1 MTGAPSLKR
10 LIATIVVGIGL
21 AAPDARADVS
31 AAARAFSDGQ
41 SAQLEGNFERAAQSF
56 ELAYNIA
63 PSKEALRSAIRARQL
78 SNQLPRAATL
88 AQLLLTQFSD
98 DPASNKLASDV
109 IAEAKLKLARIAITC
124 APQCTAAVGGRAIS
138 LNAAPI
144 HVVFTAPGRA
154 SIEVTFDGDRNV
166 TREVTL
172 KAGDEVTLPIE
183 PPPVKRVARP
193 RTAAAPPAP
202 VVRDDSGLPPYVAV
216 GGGALTLVLIGITTW
231 SALDTDKAHDAYVAA
246 PTDEGWKDGR
256 SKQLRT
262 NLLLGGAAATAVSTA
277 LIAAFWT
284 RWHRVSD
291 SPEMAITPDRGGLS
305 VSLGGRF

>member
-1 MTGAPSLKR
+1 MKL
-10 LIATIVVGIGL
+10 LIATIVVGVGL

-41 SAQLEGNFERAAQSF
+41 TAQLEGNHERAAQSF
-56 ELAYNIA
+56 ELAFNIA

-78 SNQLPRAATL
+78 SNQLARAATL
-88 AQLLLTQFSD
+88 AQLLLTQFGD
-98 DPASNKLASDV
+98 DPASSKLANDV
-109 IAEAKLKLARIAITC
+109 ISEAKLRFARITITC
-124 APQCTAAVGGRAIS
+124 APQCTAAVGGRALS
-138 LNAAPI
+138 LNAAST

-154 SIEVTFDGDRNV
+154 ALEITFDGDRSV

-183 PPPVKRVARP
+183 PPAAKHAAKPRP
-193 RTAAAPPAP
+193 APPP
-202 VVRDDSGLPPYVAV
+202 VLVHRDDSGLPPYVTI

-231 SALDTDKAHDAYVAA
+231 SGLDTDKAHDAYVAA
-246 PTDEGWKDGR
+246 PTAEGWKDGR

-262 NLLLGGAAATAVSTA
+262 NLLLGGAATTGIATA
-277 LIAAFWT
+277 LIGVFWT
-284 RWHRVSD
+284 RWHGPGD
-291 SPEMAITPDRGGLS
+291 SPEVAIGTHSGGLS

>member
-1 MTGAPSLKR
+1 MKR

-78 SNQLPRAATL
+78 SSQLPRAATL
-88 AQLLLTQFSD
+88 AQLLLSQFGD
-98 DPASNKLASDV
+98 DAASNKLASDV
-109 IAEAKLKLARIAITC
+109 IAEARLKLARIAITC
-124 APQCTAAVGGRAIS
+124 SPQCTAAVGGRAIS
-138 LNAAPI
+138 LNAAATHI
-144 HVVFTAPGRA
+144 VFIAPGRA
-154 SIEVTFDGDRNV
+154 TIEVTFDGDRNV
-166 TREVTL
+166 IREVTL
-172 KAGDEVTLPIE
+172 KAGDELTLPLE
-183 PPPVKRVARP
+183 PPPVKRVARSRP
-193 RTAAAPPAP
+193 RPAAPPAP

-216 GGGALTLVLIGITTW
+216 GGGALTLVLVGITTW

-246 PTDEGWKDGR
+246 PTDKGWKDGR

-262 NLLLGGAAATAVSTA
+262 NLLLGGAAATAVGTA

-291 SPEMAITPDRGGLS
+291 STEMAITPNRDGVT
-305 VSLGGRF
+305 VSFGGRF